1 MCTTAKRRM
10 AGGGLS
16 FAPGAH
22 GAGTRGLADC
32 VAHCEHGGEPST
44 AAQIP
49 EGLRVSNIN
58 SNWEGKGA
66 GLGFVDSPTT
76 VS

>member
-1 MCTTAKRRM
+1 MVQGHVGWR
-10 AGGGLS
+10 
-16 FAPGAH
+16 
-22 GAGTRGLADC
+22 DC
-32 VAHCEHGGEPST
+32 VAHCERGGEPST

-49 EGLRVSNIN
+49 KGLRVSNIN